1 MGYREIRGKYREIL
15 ERDTDRR
22 PARDMKKFQEENKR
36 RS

>member
-15 ERDTDRR
+15 ERDTGR
-22 PARDMKKFQEENKR
+22 PAGDMKKFEEDKR